1 MLTHRSTTGTD
12 SELPRS
18 ESLSSTEKHAHD
30 DSLQGDKEKDKIDV
44 ESLVALCCD
53 SLGLLRL
60 PKFVSCEGRRLSS
73 DGRRR
78 TPAEGRP
85 AEGMGG
91 VGL

>member
-44 ESLVALCCD
+44 ESLVVDDEDVDETVIKKDEDVAVEVR
-53 SLGLLRL
+53 S
-60 PKFVSCEGRRLSS
+60 
-73 DGRRR
+73 
-78 TPAEGRP
+78 
-85 AEGMGG
+85 
-91 VGL
+91 